1 MILKDEPVPTDQ
13 VFFFTIDFSLQMMSI
28 QNKGGKR
35 IILWKYQQ
43 MMKLAG
49 QSYNGKVL
57 RIRNE
62 CGDPVPEAALIP
74 KPEKTNF
81 YQDGKKLPKKNWINE
96 EM

>member
-1 MILKDEPVPTDQ
+1 
-13 VFFFTIDFSLQMMSI
+13 
-28 QNKGGKR
+28 
-35 IILWKYQQ
+35 

-49 QSYNGKVL
+49 EFYRGKVL

-81 YQDGKKLPKKNWINE
+81 YQDGKKLPKRN
-96 EM
+96 

>member
-1 MILKDEPVPTDQ
+1 
-13 VFFFTIDFSLQMMSI
+13 
-28 QNKGGKR
+28 
-35 IILWKYQQ
+35 

-81 YQDGKKLPKKNWINE
+81 YQDGKKLPKKN
-96 EM
+96 